1 LFRPADALAD
11 GRLGDQVRARDFRGG
26 ESADRPERQG
36 YLRGGRERGMAAQ
49 QQQRQSVVLG
59 GRIAVGWL
67 QQGCGQL
74 TSPAGCVAAHHLDQ
88 PAGRDRD

>member
-1 LFRPADALAD
+1 
-11 GRLGDQVRARDFRGG
+11 
-26 ESADRPERQG
+26 
-36 YLRGGRERGMAAQ
+36 MAAQ

-59 GRIAVGWL
+59 GGRIVVRWL